1 MTRDEFLKTLRWS
14 SRDSLTVPGRV
25 LMVTSEFPAGCKVQR
40 NFLVTEEDQTTLRHL
55 DIWLADRLLF
65 MQELALVDAGFT
77 DDPEAEAAD
86 AIGAREYEEER
97 GR

>member
-1 MTRDEFLKTLRWS
+1 MTRDEFLKTLFWT
-14 SRDSLTVPGRV
+14 SRDGPLPGSRV
-25 LMVTSEFPAGCKVQR
+25 LIVTSEYPSGNKVQR